1 MESKFEIAAR
11 TLYSRECEW
20 ALGGGPVREECLLT
34 CTHYCESL
42 LKAWKVTMVGTDC
55 DDTVCHFKKV
65 HTRNCSFKKNNLFF
79 LQNSVSKVAN
89 WIIADILKY
98 LY

>member
-20 ALGGGPVREECLLT
+20 TLGGGPVREECLLT

-55 DDTVCHFKKV
+55 DDTVHM
-65 HTRNCSFKKNNLFF
+65 SFQEGSHQKLFF
-79 LQNSVSKVAN
+79 QEK
-89 WIIADILKY
+89 
-98 LY
+98 